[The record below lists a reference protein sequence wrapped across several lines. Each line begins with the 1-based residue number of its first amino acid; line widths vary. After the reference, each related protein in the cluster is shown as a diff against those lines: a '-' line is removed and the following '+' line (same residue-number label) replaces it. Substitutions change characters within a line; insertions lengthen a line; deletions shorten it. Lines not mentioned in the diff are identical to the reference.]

1 MVDVLVRR
9 PFEDIERHAGK
20 IHVTVEEEVAV
31 GIAKDSWKPSEVR
44 EEGFFF
50 RAFRE
55 NMAMLTP

>member
-1 MVDVLVRR
+1 M
-9 PFEDIERHAGK
+9 
-20 IHVTVEEEVAV
+20 TVEEEVAV
-31 GIAKDSWKPSEVR
+31 GSAKDSWKPSEVR